1 MENMAKDTINEISRY
16 SRMEMLMFLNIRLGL
31 SVMKFLLMVIFSI
44 VAGMQK
50 ERYTLRNNHER
61 GAYIEVKEGI
71 YGRFI
76 RTLCVLRQARTTMS

>member
-1 MENMAKDTINEISRY
+1 MESMAKDTINEISRY
-16 SRMEMLMFLNIRLGL
+16 SRMEMLMLLNIRFGL

-61 GAYIEVKEGI
+61 WAYIEVKEGI
-71 YGRFI
+71 YGRSSEPF
-76 RTLCVLRQARTTMS
+76 AF